1 MKKRVIIHSVAIWM
15 GASLFLYSYPV
26 LATTKIYDPMNPS
39 ETITP
44 IPNEEPQAT
53 QTTDGEI
60 IYESTDSSEITEA
73 SEASTVGSATRET
86 GEAHSSEGLDQGDK
100 KLENDPQKEK
110 KQLEEV
116 SKSNKQRKFTRQSPT
131 PLMLDDDFFNSTS
144 VTMPHPSSSGDAG
157 GDDGFS
163 QVALSAYLL
172 SGVALYGESAAQSEI
187 KLSDYFA

>member
-1 MKKRVIIHSVAIWM
+1 MKKRVIIHSVAVWM

-60 IYESTDSSEITEA
+60 IYESNDSSEITET

-86 GEAHSSEGLDQGDK
+86 GEAHSSEGSDQGDK
-100 KLENDPQKEK
+100 NPENDAPKEK
-110 KQLEEV
+110 KQPKEV
-116 SKSNKQRKFTRQSPT
+116 SKSNKQRESIRLSQT
-131 PLMLDDDFFNSTS
+131 PLMLDDDFFNSS
-144 VTMPHPSSSGDAG
+144 PVTMPHPSSSGGAG